1 MLFSFYC
8 QCSGL
13 ESDSRTQCIMA
24 DEPLSEG
31 TNNFEIKLIYP
42 PEDGDGIGILLKT
55 DQMPYRP
62 GWDFGSIGYHAKDG
76 GLYNQCPTTELCTAT
91 CKEGDTMGC
100 GIDYTTAKDGYI
112 FVWFTK
118 NGQLVSYP
126 QKLEFPPL
134 SEPIFHPLIRCDT
147 PAVKYKKP
155 YRETPGTSKLCY
167 KYEHCY
173 YNVSTM

>member
-13 ESDSRTQCIMA
+13 ESDPWTQCIMA
-24 DEPLSEG
+24 DEPLCKV
-31 TNNFEIKLIYP
+31 NNYFEINLIYP

-76 GLYNQCPTTELCTAT
+76 GLYNQCQTTELCTAT

-118 NGQLVSYP
+118 NNHLVSYP
-126 QKLEFPPL
+126 QKLDFSSF
-134 SEPIFHPLIRCDT
+134 SEPTFHPLYHCHT
-147 PAVKYKKP
+147 HGAVTYEKP
-155 YRETPGTSKLCY
+155 FQKTPGTSKLL
-167 KYEHCY
+167 
-173 YNVSTM
+173 